1 LRKQLYRTTWWAA
14 LLLGFYFLEPLIISR
29 PMVESLSIPF
39 LLVSVWFATQYHMAS
54 KFKDLGI
61 ALVVLAAGCMLRFQ
75 IGVVV
80 PALFILPLRS
90 ASLRPRGAALL
101 RVGLVCIGVTGAV
114 DMILGLPFHGGI
126 RRYIEYNEHASEW
139 HGAMPVYNF
148 LLLSS
153 ACRCRRLSLAVSA
166 A

>member
-1 LRKQLYRTTWWAA
+1 
-14 LLLGFYFLEPLIISR
+14 
-29 PMVESLSIPF
+29 
-39 LLVSVWFATQYHMAS
+39 MAS

-80 PALFILPLRS
+80 PALFILPL
-90 ASLRPRGAALL
+90 LRRRYAHAALL
-101 RVGLVCIGVTGAV
+101 FGLGLVCIGVTGAV

-148 LLLSS
+148 LLLFIG
-153 ACRCRRLSLAVSA
+153 LSLPPTFVSRFRGMKWQQ
-166 A
+166 